1 MTAAVALAPVDVV
14 LSKTAAATV
23 AVATVA
29 VAAAAVAGVFSYETW
44 GLYIL
49 FSDTTPPE
57 NSQIIEQEDSDV
69 TVMQVFKKKR
79 FVISRLFKGQLFQ
92 R

>member
-1 MTAAVALAPVDVV
+1 MTAAVALAPVDAV

-29 VAAAAVAGVFSYETW
+29 VAAAGVFSYETW

-57 NSQIIEQEDSDV
+57 NCQIIEQEDSDV
-69 TVMQVFKKKR
+69 TVM
-79 FVISRLFKGQLFQ
+79 
-92 R
+92 

>member
-1 MTAAVALAPVDVV
+1 MIAAVALAPVDAV

-29 VAAAAVAGVFSYETW
+29 VAAAAVAGVFSFETW

-49 FSDTTPPE
+49 FSDATPPW

-69 TVMQVFKKKR
+69 TVM
-79 FVISRLFKGQLFQ
+79 
-92 R
+92 